1 MRILVNA
8 FSARLG
14 GGQTY
19 LLGLLRHVPDDAE
32 LEVLVLAPAS
42 LALPEHPRIR
52 RLHPRW
58 PVDNPVLRTLWERI
72 RLPALLRAER
82 VDVLFCPGG
91 VIATKPPRGC
101 RTATM
106 FRNMIPFDA
115 RVRRSVPFGLQRVR
129 NWLLHRA
136 MLASMSSAD
145 LTIFVSEHARQ
156 LIESLV
162 LVPRPVTLPH
172 GIGTAFRTHALSL
185 PRPDFLPQD
194 DYILYVSRF
203 DVYKHHLEVVSAY
216 AQLPEA
222 VRAGAKLVLV
232 GETGTPQSVRVAEL
246 VAKHGLLERVVM
258 TGPIPYA
265 QLPAVYRNARLIL
278 FASSCENC
286 PNILLEALGAG
297 RPIASSN
304 VMPMPE
310 FGGDAVAYFSPFDPR
325 DIAATMTRLLTDDA
339 LARALAEKAG
349 ARSERYDWPETAR
362 RTWRHLR
369 ELGADAHP
377 CA

>member
-1 MRILVNA
+1 MKILVNA

-19 LLGLLRHVPDDAE
+19 LLGLLRHVPDDAG

-52 RLHPRW
+52 PLRPRW
-58 PVDNPVLRTLWERI
+58 PVDNPVLRTLWEKI

-106 FRNMIPFDA
+106 FRNMIPFDT

-145 LTIFVSEHARQ
+145 LTIFVSEHSRR
-156 LIESLV
+156 LIESLAP
-162 LVPRPVTLPH
+162 VPRAVTLPH
-172 GIGTAFRTHALSL
+172 GIGAAFRTYALSL

-194 DYILYVSRF
+194 DYMLYVSRF
-203 DVYKHHLEVVSAY
+203 DVYKHHFEVVSAY

-222 VRAGAKLVLV
+222 VRASAKLVLV
-232 GETGTPQSVRVAEL
+232 GETGTAQSARVAEL

-297 RPIASSN
+297 RPIANSN

-310 FGGDAVAYFSPFDPR
+310 FGGDAVAYFSPYDPS
-325 DIAATMTRLLTDDA
+325 DIAATMERLLADDA
-339 LARALAEKAG
+339 FARTLAEKAG

-362 RTWRHLR
+362 RTWRHLC
-369 ELGADAHP
+369 ELGSDARP
-377 CA
+377 GA